1 LTLFEKLG
9 GFSAVSAIVEEF
21 YDEIE
26 RNDITNPYF
35 QGTDIKALTKHQ
47 VRFISQALGGPE
59 QYSGKS
65 MSVAHIGFKVSNE
78 AFDEVVSILGNVLQ
92 DNGVSE
98 SNVDEVVA
106 ILEPLRTSIVSS

>member
-1 LTLFEKLG
+1 
-9 GFSAVSAIVEEF
+9 
-21 YDEIE
+21 
-26 RNDITNPYF
+26 
-35 QGTDIKALTKHQ
+35 
-47 VRFISQALGGPE
+47 
-59 QYSGKS
+59 